1 MRFHLDE
8 HVPHAV
14 AKGLRLRGLDVTTT
28 SDAGLVSAEDEDHI
42 AYALAE
48 NRVIF
53 TQDADFLVLAS
64 RADVDHAGIVYCH
77 QGTRSI
83 GDIIH
88 FLVLVDTCM
97 TEDEMKNHVEFVA

>member
-8 HVPHAV
+8 HVSHAI

-28 SDAGLVSAEDEDHI
+28 TDAQLISAADEDHL
-42 AYALAE
+42 AFAFAE

-53 TQDADFLVLAS
+53 TQDDDFLTMAS
-64 RADVDHAGIVYCH
+64 QPDTEHCGIVYCH
-77 QGTRSI
+77 QGTRSV

-88 FLVLVDTCM
+88 FLV
-97 TEDEMKNHVEFVA
+97 